1 MRRILLL
8 LPLLLLPLDAAA
20 KKPKKPKKG
29 APVTVPAPAP
39 EAPVRA
45 PLPAWAANLPAEGV
59 LVRLVD
65 PGAEPRESLRLTPVV
80 GQREVVAVDMD
91 MQMSMSMAGMAL
103 PAMALPTQHF
113 SMAVEVTGINPQG
126 HIAYSAQVLNYSI
139 DDSDLL
145 PAEAMTSLRSTLSS
159 LTGMTGAVEID
170 ATGRTL
176 SADFS
181 LPDNAPAELQE
192 QISQL
197 QQQATA
203 LSMPMPT
210 EAVGVGATWEVL
222 KRTDANGIPVG
233 ERTEVTLSGRDGAR
247 LTLDSSVQQT
257 VVGEMNG
264 MQGLPPGARV
274 DIARFDS
281 GGSGQAV
288 VELDHL
294 VPASGKAGVDL
305 DMSVNISLDEMPA
318 DMPPQGMEMRMSVQV
333 QSRRVEP

>member
-80 GQREVVAVDMD
+80 GQREVVAVDID

-181 LPDNAPAELQE
+181 LPDTPRPSFRSRSASFSSRPPPCPCPCPPRRWVWGQRGRCSSAPTP
-192 QISQL
+192 
-197 QQQATA
+197 TA
-203 LSMPMPT
+203 SP
-210 EAVGVGATWEVL
+210 W
-222 KRTDANGIPVG
+222 
-233 ERTEVTLSGRDGAR
+233 
-247 LTLDSSVQQT
+247 
-257 VVGEMNG
+257 
-264 MQGLPPGARV
+264 
-274 DIARFDS
+274 
-281 GGSGQAV
+281 
-288 VELDHL
+288 
-294 VPASGKAGVDL
+294 ASAPR
-305 DMSVNISLDEMPA
+305 SP
-318 DMPPQGMEMRMSVQV
+318 
-333 QSRRVEP
+333 